1 LRHDNGCYGAFRLHA
16 GGAKKPSGPLETVFS
31 GPIWGRDWRVGAT
44 TRVAIWQRANRRVSE
59 RLSPPL
65 AFTFFTTFSDMEN
78 TQENPTS
85 QNPTPADEA
94 ARQAAEAAEAA
105 AQQQDT
111 GATTEPAQGASEQA
125 LADAQVKITELQE
138 SFLRAKAETE
148 NVRRRAQEDVAKAH
162 KFAIENFAEHLL
174 PVVDSL
180 EAAVAHSSDD
190 LQKVREGVELTL
202 RQLSGALEKG
212 RVVAIN
218 PVGEKFDP
226 HRHQAISM
234 VPADQEPNT
243 VVAVLQKGFVIADR
257 VLRPALV
264 TVAAPK

>member
-1 LRHDNGCYGAFRLHA
+1 
-16 GGAKKPSGPLETVFS
+16 
-31 GPIWGRDWRVGAT
+31 
-44 TRVAIWQRANRRVSE
+44 
-59 RLSPPL
+59 
-65 AFTFFTTFSDMEN
+65 MEN

-85 QNPTPADEA
+85 QNPTSAEEA
-94 ARQAAEAAEAA
+94 ARQAAEAAAVQPEANPAEAA
-105 AQQQDT
+105 AGSAAPA
-111 GATTEPAQGASEQA
+111 GAEAA
-125 LADAQVKITELQE
+125 LAEAQAKIAELQE

-162 KFAIENFAEHLL
+162 KFAIESFAEHLL

-202 RQLSGALEKG
+202 RQLNGALEKG
-212 RVVAIN
+212 RVVPIN
-218 PVGEKFDP
+218 PPAGEKFDP

-234 VPADQEPNT
+234 VPADQEANT
-243 VVAVLQKGFVIADR
+243 VVSVLQKGFVIADR

-264 TVAAPK
+264 TVAQPK